1 MSEPQAFSPLL
12 LSQAQKLHC
21 KINSMD
27 EASCTQCTSKTKC
40 VSEDGCGGNP
50 TDGVDVPKERMSIR
64 KAVVMQRAQT
74 EDRPEAALKGWY
86 KDSGRLKP
94 LSFQGV

>member
-1 MSEPQAFSPLL
+1 
-12 LSQAQKLHC
+12 
-21 KINSMD
+21 MD
-27 EASCTQCTSKTKC
+27 EVGRTQCTSKTKC
-40 VSEDGCGGNP
+40 VSEDGRGGNP
-50 TDGVDVPKERMSIR
+50 TDGVEVPKERMSIR
-64 KAVVMQRAQT
+64 KAVGMHRTQT